1 MKVKCILCEKL
12 ETIDDDSI
20 VAKRLRNRPIHTY
33 MCDECHDRITR
44 KTNERLRLKKVT
56 DEDEKQFIRTLR
68 TCIFLHKKNP
78 PNGGFF
84 YTSFDAS
91 SFLKLCRRIL

>member
-44 KTNERLRLKKVT
+44 KTNERLRLKKIT
-56 DEDEKQFIRTLR
+56 DEDENSL
-68 TCIFLHKKNP
+68 
-78 PNGGFF
+78 
-84 YTSFDAS
+84 
-91 SFLKLCRRIL
+91 